1 MLAEQCDITPQE
13 ALSGLLAEC
22 QVRLA
27 RDADWERVVA
37 YLVLNLTP
45 IADLIASD
53 EVAMPAQRVQ

>member
-1 MLAEQCDITPQE
+1 MPAEPSSPTPTE
-13 ALSGLLAEC
+13 ALQGLLAEC

-37 YLVLNLTP
+37 YLVLNLNP

-53 EVAMPAQRVQ
+53 EAAMPTQRVQ